1 MLKCSC
7 VYFDYD
13 ITQCEQSF
21 IVQFS
26 WFHILENLD
35 FNIPCYLTLNKSK
48 LTNYIK
54 NLCSL
59 WTIFFGVYVLNENK
73 VNDVATAIH
82 INAIIRVS
90 TVYIP
95 LMRIVIK
102 ISQKKALGSI
112 FTEFRNSPMRIP
124 SIWNSLFFHLFFHTK
139 MEIREP

>member
-1 MLKCSC
+1 MVVNDVL
-7 VYFDYD
+7 
-13 ITQCEQSF
+13 IF
-21 IVQFS
+21 IFPGIVLQNTSRNFR
-26 WFHILENLD
+26 
-35 FNIPCYLTLNKSK
+35 FN
-48 LTNYIK
+48 
-54 NLCSL
+54 
-59 WTIFFGVYVLNENK
+59 IFFGVYVLNENK

-124 SIWNSLFFHLFFHTK
+124 SI
-139 MEIREP
+139 